1 MHDQIT
7 EFAEIRQTIER
18 LNRKLEFVMRE
29 LNLRYPDE
37 DVPTYL
43 LLAQEHIRQGR
54 ENEAIKLVRE
64 HTAIGIVEAREVVE
78 ELRVQLQSSATDA
91 GIPV

>member
-29 LNLRYPDE
+29 LNLRFPDE
-37 DVPTYL
+37 DVPTYV
-43 LLAQEHIRQGR
+43 LLAHEHIRQGR
-54 ENEAIKLVRE
+54 ESEAIKLVRE

-78 ELRVQLQSSATDA
+78 QMRVQLQSAATAA
-91 GIPV
+91 GVRV